1 MELVKRKTE
10 RQMSRFTP
18 DLDLQHKLV
27 KRSFILLTAVLI
39 ISLLSFIGWLFSLEW
54 LTHPVTGLV
63 AMNPVTALCFIA
75 LAIALRIK
83 IKYKEQGEKQK
94 IADLI
99 AGIIV
104 LIVFTRLVAIV
115 IGWQYSLDQLLFV
128 KGKGIGYANKMALN
142 TALCFGLLATSILF
156 YQKTSRSL
164 IAVSQAATVL
174 ALMISVFTI
183 LGYIFGA
190 QEFYE
195 IKNYLPMAVYSGICF
210 FLFSLALL
218 LASPARGIMEH
229 LTSKYSGTYIAWRLF
244 LPAFILPVLL
254 GLIRIWGQR
263 SGLYNLEFGSAL
275 FATTIILVFLSFI
288 WVNTS
293 MLNRREQKQEEII
306 IEKNY
311 LANLVEQTSDAIL
324 STDPELNIMSW
335 NKGAEEIYGY
345 KREDVIG
352 KPLRS
357 FLKSTLDAEASSQ
370 LLIDLNKRGYY
381 NAEYIFFNKEQQPI
395 HVQASVTVLKN
406 SEQVVTG
413 YVAVHRDMSERK
425 QLEKQL
431 KEFNQQLELQ
441 VQEKTAELR
450 DVFERI
456 SDAFIGIDNDQKVV
470 YVNKRAELLFDINAT
485 QLANT
490 SVYDLFSNAEGEV
503 ESAIK
508 ETFASREYVY
518 LDTWLAR
525 FQKWF
530 ELNIYPS
537 PSGLS
542 IYIRDITI
550 RKKAL
555 LELNASEEKYRLFF
569 ENSMDGILLT
579 DGKGNIF
586 SANKA
591 ATEIF
596 GMTEKEICTGG
607 RTAILDESDPNWLK
621 FFEARNKFGRAQG
634 ELRHFRK
641 DGSTFLAETASVK
654 FRTAAGDEQTNTIIR
669 DITERKRAEE
679 DLNESYQQIR
689 RLTAYLQKVREDERA
704 DIARDIHDELGQQL
718 TVMKMDLSW
727 MKKKIIA
734 GEEAVVPEKINELQK
749 ILDSTVA
756 SVRRIATDLRPSLL
770 DDIGL
775 IAAMEWEADMFAKR
789 TGIQVN
795 LTKPDVAVS
804 VPDDRATGLFRILQ
818 ESLTNIARH
827 AAASQVDIHL
837 KNQNNE
843 FILYIGD
850 NGNGFDMNTVAGKK
864 TLGLLGMK
872 ERSAMMQGVFTINS
886 QPAKGTK
893 LEVRVPLS

>member
-1 MELVKRKTE
+1 
-10 RQMSRFTP
+10 MSQLTP
-18 DLDLQHKLV
+18 DLDLQLKLV
-27 KRSFILLTAVLI
+27 KRSFILLTIVLV
-39 ISLLSFIGWLFSLEW
+39 ISLLSFVGWIFSVERLKYFISG
-54 LTHPVTGLV
+54 VV
-63 AMNPVTALCFIA
+63 AMNPLTSLCFIS
-75 LAIALRIK
+75 LVIALRIK
-83 IKYKEQGEKQK
+83 LKYKGKRSKQA
-94 IADLI
+94 IANIITLLIFGIVFSKLI
-99 AGIIV
+99 AI
-104 LIVFTRLVAIV
+104 LV
-115 IGWQYSLDQLLFV
+115 GWDYSLDQLMFASEINNDSV
-128 KGKGIGYANKMALN
+128 AGFANRMAPN
-142 TALCFGLLATSILF
+142 TAFCFVLLATSILF
-156 YQKTSRSL
+156 FYKLHSFFLFVTQATS
-164 IAVSQAATVL
+164 VL
-174 ALMISVFTI
+174 ALMVAVFSI

-195 IKNYLPMAVYSGICF
+195 VQDYIPMALNSGICF
-210 FLFSLALL
+210 FLFSLAILF
-218 LASPARGIMEH
+218 ASPGTGIMQQ
-229 LTSKYSGTYIAWRLF
+229 LTSKYSGSYVAWRLF
-244 LPAFILPVLL
+244 VPAFILPVLI
-254 GLIRIWGQR
+254 GLFRLWGQR
-263 SGLYNLEFGSAL
+263 SGMYNLEFGSAL
-275 FATTIILVFLSFI
+275 FVTSIILFFLSLI
-288 WVNTS
+288 WVNTLL
-293 MLNRREQKQEEII
+293 LNRREQKSEEII
-306 IEKNY
+306 TEKNY
-311 LANLVEQTSDAIL
+311 LAALVEQTSDAIL
-324 STDPELNIMSW
+324 STDPYLNIMSW
-335 NKGAEEIYGY
+335 NKGAEDIYGY
-345 KREDVIG
+345 KKEDVIG
-352 KPLRS
+352 KPLGA
-357 FLKSTLDAEASSQ
+357 FLKSTLEPEASEK
-370 LLIDLNKRGYY
+370 LLADLNVRGYY
-381 NAEYIFFNKEQQPI
+381 NAEYVFFNKQQQPI
-395 HVQASVTVLKN
+395 SVQASVTVLKN
-406 SEQVVTG
+406 QEQQITG

-425 QLEKQL
+425 LLEKQL

-450 DVFERI
+450 AVFERI
-456 SDAFIGIDNDQKVV
+456 SDAFIGIDNDHKVV
-470 YVNKRAELLFDINAT
+470 YVNKRAEGLFNITSN

-490 SVYDLFSNAEGEV
+490 SVYELFSNAEGEV
-503 ESAIK
+503 ETAIR
-508 ETFASREYVY
+508 ETFVSREYVY
-518 LDTWLAR
+518 LETWLAH

-550 RKKAL
+550 RKNAL

-596 GMTEKEICTGG
+596 GMTEEEICEGG
-607 RTAILDESDPNWLK
+607 RTAILDESDPNWAK
-621 FFEARNKFGRAQG
+621 FFEARNKFGKAQG

-641 DGSTFLAETASVK
+641 DGTSFLAETASVK
-654 FRTAAGDEQTNTIIR
+654 FKTASGDEQTNTIIR

-689 RLTAYLQKVREDERA
+689 RLTAYLQKVREEERA

-734 GEEAVVPEKINELQK
+734 GEVERIPDKVNELQK
-749 ILDSTVA
+749 LLDGTVA

-775 IAAMEWEADMFAKR
+775 IAAMEWEADIFAKR
-789 TGIQVN
+789 TGIKIN
-795 LTKPDVAVS
+795 LIKPDSPVL
-804 VPDDRATGLFRILQ
+804 VPDEFATGLFRILQ
-818 ESLTNIARH
+818 ESLTNITRH
-827 AAASQVDIHL
+827 AAATQVDIHL

-843 FILYIGD
+843 FILYIED
-850 NGNGFDMNTVAGKK
+850 NGNGFDINSVASKK